1 MHIGTRTDSNYTLV
15 TFIKRVQ
22 IVRIELLKMCRIEL
36 LNVSHRAVNMCRM
49 EALKCVAYATTESN
63 FRIIRH

>member
-22 IVRIELLKMCRIEL
+22 IVRVEL